1 MEYKDYY
8 KILGVDKKATPDEIK
23 KAYRRLARKH
33 HPDANKGNPASESL
47 FKEIGEAYEV
57 LKDPKKRSRYDALGG
72 NWQEGQEFTPPPGF
86 ESIFGGFPFGAQGK
100 RGGGRTFT
108 FDFGS
113 GGSHSGAFSDFF
125 ETLFGDPGMG
135 QQSSYRTASPKGS
148 NLETKLTISLEE
160 AHKGTTKEIILSDS
174 MGGRKRLNVKIPAGA
189 HDGMK
194 IRLAGQGNMGPGGP
208 GDLYLNVKIAPHPR
222 YRLEG
227 FNIVTELPITPW
239 DAALGITSK
248 VETMDG
254 TINLKIPPGTSSGQR
269 LRLKGKGLTNKGNL
283 FVEIKIVTPK
293 KLSSDEKRLF
303 EELRHISKFKP

>member
-8 KILGVDKKATPDEIK
+8 KILGVDKKASQDEIK

-33 HPDANKGNPASESL
+33 HPDANRGNPDSERL

-57 LKDPKKRSRYDALGG
+57 LNDPKKRSRYDALGG

-86 ESIFGGFPFGAQGK
+86 ENIFGGFPFGTQGK
-100 RGGGRTFT
+100 RGGSRTFT

-113 GGSHSGAFSDFF
+113 GESHGGAFSDFF
-125 ETLFGDPGMG
+125 ETLFGDLGMG

-174 MGGRKRLNVKIPAGA
+174 KGDTKRLNVKIPAGA

-194 IRLAGQGNMGPGGP
+194 IRLAGQGNMGPGGS

-227 FNIVTELPITPW
+227 FNIFTELPITPW
-239 DAALGITSK
+239 DATLGATSK
-248 VETMDG
+248 VQTLDG
-254 TINLKIPPGTSSGQR
+254 LVKLKIPPGSSSGQR
-269 LRLKGKGLTNKGNL
+269 LRLKGKGLTNKNNL
-283 FVEIKIVTPK
+283 YVEIKIVTPK
-293 KLSSDEKRLF
+293 KLSPDEKRLF